1 MELALFLSYQSFLRS
16 KEQATLWIIIQI
28 KKEEGGKN
36 PKRKKKNKQTN
47 KTNRPHRTSQLP
59 STLLLI
65 SHLSEALSLQSSTKR
80 QNTQIVKL
88 DSFLCVLAS

>member
-1 MELALFLSYQSFLRS
+1 MEWALCLLHQCFLRS
-16 KEQATLWIIIQI
+16 KEQATVDKSTNQ
-28 KKEEGGKN
+28 ERRGGKN
-36 PKRKKKNKQTN
+36 PKRKKNKQTN
-47 KTNRPHRTSQLP
+47 KTNKPHRTSQLP

-88 DSFLCVLAS
+88 DSFLCVSAS